1 MSEWAMR
8 EWENSQPCVA
18 LVAIVTGFN
27 VVCDSEFCY
36 EKKAVCTQC
45 HNNQI
50 SVSTCY
56 WQGWAHAT
64 SVATIW
70 HRVQANNKLTVTS
83 LFKLHFDSECK
94 HFSKFIHVALSHCCV
109 VALWRSHNVKFS
121 LGLMIEN
128 VDEKKWI
135 FSKYSQL
142 MVFHSTAVL
151 FRIQCVLYIT
161 FILPYYW
168 IFIKLQFF
176 KEFRLLNYSPENHRT
191 LAGHPHFWIS
201 RTCMYLFYK
210 VMFTIAKKRRL
221 ASFYKTDIKFEILY
235 MNNWIC
241 LKLSILRIEKIC
253 WVLK

>member
-1 MSEWAMR
+1 MQTFFEIY
-8 EWENSQPCVA
+8 PCR
-18 LVAIVTGFN
+18 I
-27 VVCDSEFCY
+27 
-36 EKKAVCTQC
+36 
-45 HNNQI
+45 
-50 SVSTCY
+50 
-56 WQGWAHAT
+56 
-64 SVATIW
+64 
-70 HRVQANNKLTVTS
+70 
-83 LFKLHFDSECK
+83 
-94 HFSKFIHVALSHCCV
+94 VALSHCCV
-109 VALWRSHNVKFS
+109 VALLRSHNVKFS
-121 LGLMIEN
+121 LGLTIEN
-128 VDEKKWI
+128 VDEKKSEFLVNILNWWY
-135 FSKYSQL
+135 F
-142 MVFHSTAVL
+142 TVL

-221 ASFYKTDIKFEILY
+221 ASFYKTDITFEILY